1 MFISIAISLLFENS
15 EITVRECVS
24 LYDSLISAALGLGK
38 DVEEG
43 KSFSMKHKTLT
54 VTCHTLTTTCHALT
68 YFIGDPEPL
77 IHINSSGA
85 WYVYLLTSQL
95 SSLEEGPPS
104 RKSSL
109 CSQSYVGVE
118 GKTKKQMGK
127 RYQELQVNRK
137 WDNSVTQ
144 ASSSKQGFFCI
155 QCLFCPGRTSHLL
168 IQNCKI
174 QVPNVCVPRS

>member
-15 EITVRECVS
+15 EITVHECVS

-54 VTCHTLTTTCHALT
+54 ITYHTLTIACHALM

-77 IHINSSGA
+77 IHINSSDD

-104 RKSSL
+104 RMSPL
-109 CSQSYVGVE
+109 
-118 GKTKKQMGK
+118 
-127 RYQELQVNRK
+127 
-137 WDNSVTQ
+137 
-144 ASSSKQGFFCI
+144 
-155 QCLFCPGRTSHLL
+155 
-168 IQNCKI
+168 
-174 QVPNVCVPRS
+174 RSPM